1 MKLITRIQAEGFR
14 SLASTVIEPVGRF
27 TCFVGTNNCGKSNI
41 LRALSLFF
49 TDQPEPRVPL
59 NLLRDC
65 YADPRSKKKKQ
76 ISISVSFSLPS
87 NFRFRKWLEDV
98 DKKLGRDFTI
108 RRRWT
113 YYPPEPIAEL
123 ARPGHGFK
131 PLDSFTFGQFRDL
144 INFRYIPNRIVPT
157 QVLRDET
164 ASFQAA
170 IGRRLRR
177 KGFDAGALLTGLS
190 EAAADILSEADWRM
204 RLSTE
209 SIEKLEIF
217 TPPEVAALAAFSGVR
232 AVTATGA
239 RVPDYVLGA
248 GTQAFLMFVLLKII
262 DTDYSRHFGWRQAT
276 VWAIEEPESSLH
288 KDLEQRLAIMLGDW
302 SHQDRLKMQVLTT
315 THSEI
320 FVTTADE
327 GFMVEVEQGVS
338 SARHKKIPELV
349 QRAAVMGISGTLE
362 PVLCFPMNPVVLVEG
377 KLDSWI
383 LTHVA
388 QQTGAAPG
396 CKFVSL
402 PELDQTQTGAG
413 AEQMIGYLR
422 RYGRLAQ
429 NRAIDAPLVVLF
441 DWEVDD
447 QKLKK
452 AREYYGANSD
462 FRVLRMSA
470 SHADPK
476 ISPEIHGIERFY
488 PVELFQAAREQD
500 IVDVAI
506 DKKGNISIDREKLRV
521 AKSAL
526 ADMLCVASD
535 DGWYRHLRKVLDDVK
550 NASSILPGDQIK
562 LNL

>member
-1 MKLITRIQAEGFR
+1 MKLITRIQVEGFR
-14 SLASTVIEPVGRF
+14 SLATSTIEPAGSF
-27 TCFVGTNNCGKSNI
+27 TCFIGTNNCGKSNI

-49 TDQPEPRVPL
+49 TDEPEPGVPL
-59 NLLRDC
+59 NLVRDC
-65 YADPRSKKKKQ
+65 FNDPKSKKKKQ
-76 ISISVSFSLPS
+76 ISVSVSFSLPP

-113 YYPPEPIAEL
+113 YYPPEPTTEL
-123 ARPGHGFK
+123 YRPGHGFE
-131 PLDSFTFGQFRDL
+131 PLDSLTFGQFRDL

-164 ASFQAA
+164 ISFQAA
-170 IGRRLRR
+170 VGRRLRQKR
-177 KGFDAGALLTGLS
+177 FDADTLLTGLS
-190 EAAADILSEADWRM
+190 EAAADIMSEADSRM

-209 SIEKLEIF
+209 SIKKLEIF
-217 TPPEVAALAAFSGVR
+217 TPLEVAALAAFSGVR

-248 GTQAFLMFVLLKII
+248 GTQAFLMFLLLKII

-288 KDLEQRLAIMLGDW
+288 KDLEQVLAVMLGEW
-302 SHQDRLKMQVLTT
+302 SHQDSLKMQVFTT

-320 FVTTADE
+320 FVTTVDG
-327 GFMVEVEQGVS
+327 GFMVELEQGAS
-338 SARHKKIPELV
+338 SARHEKIPELV
-349 QRAAVMGISGTLE
+349 QRAAAMGISGILE

-377 KLDSWI
+377 RLDSRI

-388 QQTGAAPG
+388 QQTGATPG

-402 PELDQTQTGAG
+402 PELDPTQTGAG
-413 AEQMIGYLR
+413 AEQMITYLR
-422 RYGRLAQ
+422 RCGRLVQ

-447 QKLKK
+447 QKLNK
-452 AREYYGANSD
+452 AREYYGANAEL
-462 FRVLRMSA
+462 RVLRMAA
-470 SHADPK
+470 SHADPR
-476 ISPEIHGIERFY
+476 ISPEIRGIERLY
-488 PVELFQAAREQD
+488 PVELFHAAREKD

-506 DKKGNISIDREKLRV
+506 DKKGNISVEREKLRV

-526 ADMLCVASD
+526 ANMLCEASD
-535 DGWYRHLRKVLDDVK
+535 DGWYQHLRKVLDDVK
-550 NASSILPGDQIK
+550 NASSTLPGNQIK

>member
-1 MKLITRIQAEGFR
+1 M
-14 SLASTVIEPVGRF
+14 
-27 TCFVGTNNCGKSNI
+27 
-41 LRALSLFF
+41 
-49 TDQPEPRVPL
+49 
-59 NLLRDC
+59 LRDC

-76 ISISVSFSLPS
+76 ISISVSFNLPS

-98 DKKLGRDFTI
+98 DNKLGREFTI

-113 YYPPEPIAEL
+113 YYPLEPTTEL
-123 ARPGHGFK
+123 LRPCQGFK
-131 PLDSFTFGQFRDL
+131 PLDSFTFEQFRNL

-164 ASFQAA
+164 ASFQAVV
-170 IGRRLRR
+170 GRRLRQKR
-177 KGFDAGALLTGLS
+177 VDARALLTGLS
-190 EAAADILSEADWRM
+190 EVAADILSEADRRM
-204 RLSTE
+204 RRSTA
-209 SIEKLEIF
+209 SIKKLEIS

-288 KDLEQRLAIMLGDW
+288 KDLEQGLAVMLGDW
-302 SHQDRLKMQVLTT
+302 SHQDRLKMQVFTT

-320 FVTTADE
+320 FVTTVDE
-327 GFMVEVEQGVS
+327 GFMVELEQGVS

-349 QRAAVMGISGTLE
+349 QRAAAMGISGFLE
-362 PVLCFPMNPVVLVEG
+362 PVLCFPTNPVVLVEG
-377 KLDSWI
+377 QLDSRI

-388 QQTGAAPG
+388 QQTGATPG
-396 CKFVSL
+396 CKFLSL
-402 PELDQTQTGAG
+402 PELDPAQTGAG
-413 AEQMIGYLR
+413 VERMIGYLR
-422 RYGRLAQ
+422 RCGRLIQ

-452 AREYYGANSD
+452 AREYYGANAD
-462 FRVLRMSA
+462 FRVLRMAA
-470 SHADPK
+470 SYADPK
-476 ISPEIHGIERFY
+476 ISSEIHGIERFY
-488 PVELFQAAREQD
+488 PAELFHAAREKD

-506 DKKGNISIDREKLRV
+506 DKRGNISIEREKLRG

-526 ADMLCVASD
+526 ADMLCAAPDRS
-535 DGWYRHLRKVLDDVK
+535 WYQHLRKVLDDVK
-550 NASSILPGDQIK
+550 NASSILPGEQIK